1 MNILALD
8 TSSITA
14 GVALWRDGVPAA
26 QLVVQNQR
34 THSRNLLPMVD
45 AVLSF
50 CDCTMED
57 IDLFAVGDGP
67 GSFTGLRIGVATA
80 KAFAHATNK
89 PLLGVSILDGFAA
102 SCTFTD
108 GIICPLLDARRDQ
121 AYTAFYQTDAKGE
134 IVEKTAPQALALTEI
149 LERLEGERV
158 LFTGDGL
165 PRFEEEIRNRLGDNA
180 LFAPPYL
187 RVNAIGG
194 IAALASEHPEQA
206 GSYAILTPK
215 YFRPS
220 QAERDLKNT
229 KEKRDF

>member
-50 CDCTMED
+50 CDCTMAD
-57 IDLFAVGDGP
+57 IYLFAVGDGP

-80 KAFAHATNK
+80 KAFAHAVNK

-102 SCTFTD
+102 NCTFPD
-108 GIICPLLDARRDQ
+108 GVICPLLDARRDQ
-121 AYTAFYQTDAKGE
+121 AYTAFYQTDAHGE
-134 IVEKTAPQALALTEI
+134 IVKKTEPQALALSEI
-149 LERLEGERV
+149 LERLSGKRV

-165 PRFEEEIRNRLGDNA
+165 PRFEEEIRKQLGENA
-180 LFAPPYL
+180 HFAPPYL
-187 RVNAIGG
+187 RVNAIAG
-194 IAALASEHPEQA
+194 IAALAAENPDKA
-206 GSYAILTPK
+206 GSYGILTPK

-220 QAERDLKNT
+220 QAERDLQNT
-229 KEKRDF
+229 KEKRD